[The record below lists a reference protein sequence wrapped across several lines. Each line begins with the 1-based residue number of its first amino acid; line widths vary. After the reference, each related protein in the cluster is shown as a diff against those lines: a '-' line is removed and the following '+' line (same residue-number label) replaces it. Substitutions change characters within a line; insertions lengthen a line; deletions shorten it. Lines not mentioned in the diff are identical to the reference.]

1 MKLGDKKSKYTSYT
15 SEKKKKAG
23 LKVAAIAVGSAL
35 VVGGVYQFVV
45 MDYYG
50 NKVRE
55 ETTAELTGSNGEYV
69 QAYILNKDI
78 VKGAAITKEDISQI
92 TQNSKLVPTAYVTDP
107 SKLEGMVTR
116 INLSANSVVTNDMI
130 VKLDEEITDSIKDQD
145 YDWIDVHAFLKLD
158 NYVDIHYKELDGTD
172 TIVASKK
179 KIKNLNGNI
188 FSMDIT
194 EEERAYINNA
204 TVKAA
209 VTKGTLY
216 TTIYPDPENQGAAK
230 VTYKLDKAI
239 EEKIKDD
246 PNIVKDAAD
255 EIKKDG
261 NSDSNNEDK
270 NSKSSASNS
279 TITEG
284 KPQFLGGEN

>member
-1 MKLGDKKSKYTSYT
+1 MKLGDKKSKYTSY
-15 SEKKKKAG
+15 SKEKKKRTG
-23 LKVAAIAVGSAL
+23 LKVAAIALGSAL
-35 VVGGVYQFVV
+35 AVGSVYQFIVL
-45 MDYYG
+45 DYYG
-50 NKVRE
+50 NSVRKN
-55 ETTAELTGSNGEYV
+55 TIAEITGSQEGYV

-78 VKGAAITKEDISQI
+78 VKGSTIKNEDIVQV
-92 TQNSKLVPTAYVTDP
+92 TQNNRLVPKAYITDP

-116 INLSANSVVTNDMI
+116 INLSANSVVTGDMI

-172 TIVASKK
+172 TIVAAKK

-216 TTIYPDPENQGAAK
+216 TTIYPDPENQSAAK
-230 VTYKLDKAI
+230 VTYKLDKSI
-239 EEKIKDD
+239 EEKIKND
-246 PNIVKDAAD
+246 PNVVKDAAE

-261 NSDSNNEDK
+261 NSSVNNETE
-270 NSKSSASNS
+270 SSASNS
-279 TITEG
+279 KSTEG
-284 KPQFLGGEN
+284 KPQFLGGGEK

>member
-1 MKLGDKKSKYTSYT
+1 MQLGTKKSKYTSY
-15 SEKKKKAG
+15 SKEKKKRTG
-23 LKVAAIAVGSAL
+23 LKVAAIALGSAL
-35 VVGGVYQFVV
+35 AVGSVYQFIVL
-45 MDYYG
+45 DYYG
-50 NKVRE
+50 NSVRKN
-55 ETTAELTGSNGEYV
+55 TIAELTGSQGEYV
-69 QAYILNKDI
+69 QAYILNKDV
-78 VKGAAITKEDISQI
+78 VKGSTIKNEDIVQV
-92 TQNSKLVPTAYVTDP
+92 TQNSKLIPTAYITDP
-107 SKLEGMVTR
+107 SMLEGMVTR
-116 INLSANSVVTNDMI
+116 INLSANSVLTGDMI

-179 KIKNLNGNI
+179 KIKNLNGSI
-188 FSMDIT
+188 FSMDIS

-216 TTIYPDPENQGAAK
+216 TTIYPDPENQAAAK
-230 VTYKLDKAI
+230 VTYKLDKSI
-239 EEKIKDD
+239 EEKIKND
-246 PNIVKDAAD
+246 PNIVKDAAE
-255 EIKKDG
+255 EIKKGG
-261 NSDSNNEDK
+261 NSNSNNEDE

-279 TITEG
+279 KTTEG